1 LSSHQ
6 LTKYEEDSSCFH
18 HNKKK
23 RCKVVWYPVPKK
35 DDQGN
40 QLYDQDG
47 KKEFKNIVMCKTHKA
62 RICYAYG
69 GDEPHRCFW
78 EIGGHDGELSQGYN
92 APYSLDTY
100 PFDESNENPIESL
113 P

>member
-1 LSSHQ
+1 MSSHQ

-35 DDQGN
+35 REGEQQFDEN
-40 QLYDQDG
+40 G
-47 KKEFKNIVMCKTHKA
+47 KRLFVNVVMCKTHKA
-62 RICYAYG
+62 KICYAYG
-69 GDEPHRCFW
+69 GDAPHRCFW
-78 EIGGHDGELSQGYN
+78 EIGGHDNELSQGYN